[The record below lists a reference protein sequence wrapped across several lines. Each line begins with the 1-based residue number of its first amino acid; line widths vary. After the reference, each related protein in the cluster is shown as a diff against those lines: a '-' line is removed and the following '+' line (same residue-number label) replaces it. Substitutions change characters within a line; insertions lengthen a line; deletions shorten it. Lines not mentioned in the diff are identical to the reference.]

1 MKNVIK
7 GNLQIPSFFWWVGVV
22 ESRADAEEMGRV
34 KVRIVGYHDSDPEK
48 LKTKDLPWAIPLQP
62 VTSAGFLGLGQ
73 TPALVEGSTVIG
85 FFADGEDGQQPIIF
99 GSFAGIHTDLD
110 NTNFGAGTGFR
121 DPYGRHPLPGNEQ
134 TILGD
139 PQGSNPDYAESDI
152 NRLARGSNAETH
164 NSLVSKR
171 KTRIQQIPRPILQQ
185 MVSIEDNDDYPY
197 QRTDPS
203 DIQLEYGFTG
213 DDPGNTYWN
222 EPHPRFNVPY
232 KGNLGQVT
240 YGTGGE
246 IGEEVTYGSNKLD
259 SKRSQYPY
267 NKVSESEAG
276 HIFEID
282 DTPGNERLHTY
293 HTSGTYEEIQANGDK
308 IIKVVGDKYEIT
320 VGNDKVYVRGDADL
334 TVEGTT
340 RLYVLG
346 DVIQEVEGD
355 MYSTIKGN
363 RITAIQGND
372 VLEISGDQSTIVQG
386 NRSTRVGKDDN
397 INVGRSRFVQ
407 VVKDLSTSVSENS
420 NWNIA
425 KDNMISVGENQMS
438 FVNEGVT
445 ETIGR
450 GGHQYCTTGSHTM
463 VVQNDLTQEIGKDIK
478 ISSKI
483 GGIAVVTGEKTTAP
497 ASDILIK
504 AEGESGEDEEAG
516 ATQKITIQ
524 TEKIVEIKGEE
535 KVDINP

>member
-34 KVRIVGYHDSDPEK
+34 KVRIVGYHDLDPEK
-48 LKTKDLPWAIPLQP
+48 LPTKDLPWAIPLQP

-73 TPALVEGSTVIG
+73 TPALIEGSSVVG
-85 FFADGEDGQQPIIF
+85 FFADGDDGQQPIIF

-110 NTNFGAGTGFR
+110 NTNFGQGVGFR
-121 DPYGRHPLPGNEQ
+121 DPYGRHPLPGSEMG
-134 TILGD
+134 LAGD
-139 PQGSNPDYAESDI
+139 PQGSNPDFAESDI
-152 NRLARGSNAETH
+152 NRLARGNQAETH

-185 MVSIEDNDDYPY
+185 MVSVENNDDYPY
-197 QRTDPS
+197 QRIDPS
-203 DIQLEYGFTG
+203 DIQLEYGFNG
-213 DDPGNTYWN
+213 DDAGNTYWS

-232 KGNLGQVT
+232 KGNLGQIT
-240 YGTGGE
+240 YGTGGVV
-246 IGEEVTYGSNKLD
+246 GEEVTYGSNKLD

-346 DVIQEVEGD
+346 DVIQEVEGN

-372 VLEISGDQSTIVQG
+372 VLEISGDQSVIVQG

-425 KDNMISVGENQMS
+425 KDNMISVGENQIS
-438 FVNEGVT
+438 FVAQQLT
-445 ETIGR
+445 ETVGG
-450 GGHQYCTTGSHTM
+450 GGHQYGTTGGLTM
-463 VVQNDLTQEIGKDIK
+463 VVKKDLVQEVGDDVK
-478 ISSKI
+478 INAKS
-483 GGIAVVTGEKTTAP
+483 GGIALVTGDKQSATQSE
-497 ASDILIK
+497 ILIK
-504 AEGESGEDEEAG
+504 ADGEADEGDP
-516 ATQKITIQ
+516 TNKIKIETA
-524 TEKIVEIKGEE
+524 KIVEIKGEE